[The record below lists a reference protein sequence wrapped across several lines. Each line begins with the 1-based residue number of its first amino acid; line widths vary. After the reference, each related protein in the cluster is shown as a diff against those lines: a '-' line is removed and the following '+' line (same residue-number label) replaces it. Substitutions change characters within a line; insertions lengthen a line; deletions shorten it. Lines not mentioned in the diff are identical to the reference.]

1 MRHLLKIGLLLL
13 AFLLVPPA
21 TGMLQASSEG
31 GHGGDSK
38 KSEKKS
44 EKKGDKK
51 DAGKAEDGVID
62 IGPVTVNVL
71 SNKGYKFLRLAM
83 QVQCADN
90 TAAERLVLPDAK
102 EDMILFL
109 STKLAE
115 DLQGNP
121 GKMILRRDMIDLCN
135 KYAGQGKV
143 KNIYFTEFVF
153 Q

>member
-13 AFLLVPPA
+13 AFLLVPPS

-38 KSEKKS
+38 KSEKK
-44 EKKGDKK
+44 GDKK
-51 DAGKAEDGVID
+51 EAGKAADGVID

-71 SNKGYKFLRLAM
+71 STKGYKFLRLTM

-90 TAAERLVLPDAK
+90 AAAERLVLPDAK